1 MQWYGVE
8 ERVAEHPPIEYI
20 AHHLRRLS
28 RRLTADHGR
37 FGLRFAAAQR
47 AYDHHLRCACFALGV
62 EEHLDQL
69 VGVDHAIE
77 RTRVEGELEGLGL
90 VLRFRPNATE
100 PAGSA

>member
-8 ERVAEHPPIEYI
+8 ERVAEHPPIEHI

-28 RRLTADHGR
+28 HRLTADHGR

-47 AYDHHLRCACFALGV
+47 AYDHHLRCACVALGV
-62 EEHLDQL
+62 EEHLDEL

-77 RTRVEGELEGLGL
+77 RARVEGELEGLGL
-90 VLRFRPNATE
+90 MLRFRPNAAE